1 MMRELSRLKR
11 ILIQRG
17 YRVSVAESCTGGLL
31 SKTLTDISGSSEY
44 FVAGLVTYSNEAK
57 MSLLDV
63 RKKTLDTYGAVSRE
77 TASEMLNG
85 LKRRFKTDIC
95 VSITGIAGPSGGS
108 RRKPVGT
115 VFIGLSIEGET
126 YIYHRRFKGDRKG
139 IREQT
144 VRFVL
149 SEIIRRIGG

>member
-57 MSLLDV
+57 MSLLGV
-63 RKKTLDTYGAVSRE
+63 RKKTLDTYGAVSRD

-95 VSITGIAGPSGGS
+95 VSITGIAGPTGGS

-115 VFIGLSIEGET
+115 IFIGLSIRGRT
-126 YIYHRRFKGDRKG
+126 YIYHKKFCGDRNS
-139 IREQT
+139 IREET
-144 VRFVL
+144 VRFILRV
-149 SEIIRRIGG
+149 IIEKSGG